1 MTECKSEDW
10 QEFMDSLVE
19 LNKHKFLMIHPP
31 VDVEVAKLRFEKYLT
46 DYELQ
51 EEQLIGRYWAFGKDA
66 FYILLDNELALRIT
80 CTKGGIKDE
89 VVYRDDYKTEFP
101 DALRGC
107 YYND

>member
-1 MTECKSEDW
+1 MGNETLFED
-10 QEFMDSLVE
+10 
-19 LNKHKFLMIHPP
+19 FLESTKDNSRVLMFHPP
-31 VDVEVAKLRFEKYLT
+31 VEVEAAKEDFEKYLT

-51 EEQLIGRYWAFGKDA
+51 EKQLEGRYWAYGKDA

-80 CTKGGIKDE
+80 YPKSGIKKYE

>member
-1 MTECKSEDW
+1 MGNETLFED
-10 QEFMDSLVE
+10 
-19 LNKHKFLMIHPP
+19 FLFSVKDKPRVLMFHTP
-31 VDVEVAKLRFEKYLT
+31 VEVEAAKEDFEKYLT

-51 EEQLIGRYWAFGKDA
+51 EKQLEGRYWAYGKDA

-80 CTKGGIKDE
+80 YTLKDE